1 MGRQMTYQAMAEE
14 RIMGG
19 VIAPDAAVAKAHAIY
34 TPLTLSLYDGL
45 VHGLSNRFAWR
56 CPTQALLRLYSAN
69 LSSNHLEAGVGTG
82 SLIDRAGKVDFQR
95 LVLLDIN
102 RNCLAAAQ
110 RRLARFRPQIREA
123 SLFDP
128 LPGEFGL
135 FESIGLTY
143 VLHCLPGRLPEK
155 LSVLDRL
162 RPLMA
167 ERGVLFGATILGRGV
182 EANGAARAL
191 FRLYNRKGVFNN
203 LEDDGEA
210 LEAGLRQ
217 RFADVEVERKGCVAL
232 FRVGSPRKL

>member
-1 MGRQMTYQAMAEE
+1 MVEE
-14 RIMGG
+14 RATGTG
-19 VIAPDAAVAKAHAIY
+19 LTPDAAVAKAQAIY
-34 TPLTLSLYDGL
+34 TPLSLRFYDL
-45 VHGLSNRFAWR
+45 VVHGLSNRFAWR
-56 CPTQALLRLYSAN
+56 CPTQALVRLYEDTLSAD
-69 LSSNHLEAGVGTG
+69 HLEAGVGTG
-82 SLIDRAGKVDFQR
+82 SLIDRAGKAAFDR

-102 RNCLAAAQ
+102 RHCLASAQ
-110 RRLARFRPQIREA
+110 RRLARFGPQILEA

-128 LPGEFGL
+128 LPGELGL

-155 LSVLDRL
+155 LSILDRL

-203 LEDDGEA
+203 LEDDGDA
-210 LEAGLRQ
+210 LEAGLRR
-217 RFADVEVERKGCVAL
+217 RFGNVEVELKGCVAL
-232 FRVGSPRKL
+232 FRAASPRKL